1 MIQRR
6 DTLVHGVAARQ
17 RQGDGHGAVR
27 AGGEGADSGS
37 VGIDH
42 LKNSAA
48 ERGIRTLFQLDD
60 LQTGVGRFGL
70 FPIAEIA
77 VCGQAHGNGRIG
89 VAHIVLKLA
98 VFADLRAG
106 GIEHSVFVNIGGK
119 GKLDATGLACHRR
132 GGVQHLEFAAVAV
145 PSAGGGDG
153 GNVLIVHIH
162 DARSIGNG
170 AGVREADADG
180 IVAYP
185 CVGVDGEYLLFV
197 LLAIDGNSI
206 SGITVSR
213 GSDAGRVHLAPSCAA
228 HIDVLGSGK
237 DGLCPLQFR
246 AGQVGIDL
254 QVIDVPVGQQIAPQR
269 HFGRIVGVIFV
280 FQLQFRKAAGG
291 IPVGDDAHD
300 LRVAAFFL
308 GHVFDTLAGGH
319 GLRHTRCIRIDAV
332 GRDLLRFSV
341 GTHIIEIGV
350 DQFPDAS
357 VDGEVREFLLTVVDI
372 DFTKGFLL
380 AAGGKSGGREHPQ
393 HHDHQQ
399 QHGDQSFFHSASLKM
414 GRRKHYAIFA

>member
-1 MIQRR
+1 M
-6 DTLVHGVAARQ
+6 
-17 RQGDGHGAVR
+17 
-27 AGGEGADSGS
+27 
-37 VGIDH
+37 
-42 LKNSAA
+42 
-48 ERGIRTLFQLDD
+48 
-60 LQTGVGRFGL
+60 
-70 FPIAEIA
+70 
-77 VCGQAHGNGRIG
+77 
-89 VAHIVLKLA
+89 
-98 VFADLRAG
+98 
-106 GIEHSVFVNIGGK
+106 
-119 GKLDATGLACHRR
+119 
-132 GGVQHLEFAAVAV
+132 
-145 PSAGGGDG
+145 
-153 GNVLIVHIH
+153 
-162 DARSIGNG
+162 
-170 AGVREADADG
+170 
-180 IVAYP
+180 
-185 CVGVDGEYLLFV
+185 DGEYLLFV

-213 GSDAGRVHLAPSCAA
+213 GSDARRVHLAPSCAA

-237 DGLCPLQFR
+237 DSLRPLQFR
-246 AGQVGIDL
+246 AGQVGVDL
-254 QVIDVPVGQQIAPQR
+254 QIVDVPVGQQIAPQR

-280 FQLQFRKAAGG
+280 FQLQLRKAASG

-308 GHVFDTLAGGH
+308 GHVFDALAGSH
-319 GLRHTRCIRIDAV
+319 RLRDALGVGVDAV

-414 GRRKHYAIFA
+414 VRRGHYAIFA

>member
-1 MIQRR
+1 M
-6 DTLVHGVAARQ
+6 
-17 RQGDGHGAVR
+17 
-27 AGGEGADSGS
+27 
-37 VGIDH
+37 
-42 LKNSAA
+42 
-48 ERGIRTLFQLDD
+48 
-60 LQTGVGRFGL
+60 
-70 FPIAEIA
+70 
-77 VCGQAHGNGRIG
+77 
-89 VAHIVLKLA
+89 
-98 VFADLRAG
+98 
-106 GIEHSVFVNIGGK
+106 
-119 GKLDATGLACHRR
+119 
-132 GGVQHLEFAAVAV
+132 
-145 PSAGGGDG
+145 
-153 GNVLIVHIH
+153 
-162 DARSIGNG
+162 
-170 AGVREADADG
+170 
-180 IVAYP
+180 
-185 CVGVDGEYLLFV
+185 DGEYLLFV

-237 DGLCPLQFR
+237 DSLRPLQFR
-246 AGQVGIDL
+246 AGQVGVDL
-254 QVIDVPVGQQIAPQR
+254 QIVDVPVGQQIAPQR

-280 FQLQFRKAAGG
+280 FQLQLRKAASG

-308 GHVFDTLAGGH
+308 GHVFDALAGSH
-319 GLRHTRCIRIDAV
+319 RLRDALGVGVDAV

-399 QHGDQSFFHSASLKM
+399 QHGDQSFFHVHFLLLLILGNREGGMLSHTARALRYEVVSSHRCCTQCIETRRFCRHPMTPESKFPE
-414 GRRKHYAIFA
+414 GRN